1 MRWLR
6 RLWQKSLT
14 ERRLESELQFHLEQ
28 QIAGYIASGLTPDEA
43 RRRAYVEFGGLERFK
58 EECREARWE
67 NHLEILARDFR
78 FALRGLLKDRPFAF
92 IAILALAL
100 GIGASTA
107 IFSVVD
113 NALLEPFPYKDS
125 RHLVTIRLHDKD
137 QADHWRGAF
146 LFAEI
151 QDLMKQ
157 NHVFDGVV
165 ANLEDD
171 LVYTAGDSNL
181 RLAGNYVTPGTFEF
195 FGVPPFLGRSLEAA
209 DYQPGA
215 PPVFVLRHAAWIGKF
230 NSDPSLIGKTFTLN
244 GVPRTLV
251 GVAAPRFAW
260 GGVDLWMPR
269 GPDEPKVLREG
280 EFPQYWGVVAHLKP
294 GVSVDQA
301 TADLNVIAQ
310 RLSTVYP
317 KEYPKHFA
325 MEVLSFGYAVLPP
338 HFRNSLYI
346 FLAAVGLLLL
356 IGCGNVANLLLVRAT
371 AREKEFAVRSALGAS
386 RFRLVR
392 QLLAES
398 FFLAMSGAVLGI
410 LFAWAGVKT
419 IAAVIPAFTIASE
432 TVIEMNWT
440 VLLFASV
447 IGIGTVFLFGLAP
460 ALQASR
466 CDLHD
471 SLRDTGKGVVGT
483 AGRAGVRNAV
493 IALEVALSLIL
504 LFTAGLFVRS
514 FVALQ
519 QVSLGLQVDHVLTA
533 RIPLPPE
540 RYKTSA
546 QLTSFYRPLLARLKS
561 VPGIASAAETSTLP
575 PYGGIR
581 TEVEVPGKAHT
592 EKWDALFQL
601 CSEDYFSV
609 LRIQFLDGRPF
620 TETEVND
627 ARRVAVINQTLQR
640 RYFGNENPIGRRIHL
655 QELKQ
660 FPDPLSEPW
669 FEIIGVVADA
679 RNRGLQEPLWP
690 EAWIPYT
697 VTGSGMRGLLVR
709 TTNEPKSMIKAVGH
723 EIWATDPGVAMAQ
736 PETLEYFLDLF
747 TFAQPRFGLWLVTIF
762 AAIGLVLV
770 TIGVYSVI
778 AYTTSRRTHEIGI
791 RIALGAGRADVL
803 KMVIRK
809 GLQLLLGG
817 IAIGLG
823 VSFALSRVL
832 VSQLWGVSTYD
843 RLTILSVAGLLL
855 LVGLVACWIPARR
868 ATRVNPSTALRY
880 E

>member
-1 MRWLR
+1 MRWLP
-6 RLWQKSLT
+6 RLWKKSLS
-14 ERRLESELQFHLEQ
+14 EKRLESELQFHLEQ
-28 QIAGYIASGLTPDEA
+28 QIADYVASGMSPAAA
-43 RRRAYVEFGGLERFK
+43 RRRACIEFGGIERFK

-78 FALRGLLKDRPFAF
+78 FALRGLLKDRRFAF
-92 IAILALAL
+92 ISIFALAL

-107 IFSVVD
+107 IFSVVE
-113 NALLEPFPYKDS
+113 NAFLEPFPYKDS
-125 RHLVTIRLHDKD
+125 RHLVSIRLHDKD
-137 QADHWRGAF
+137 QADRWRGAY
-146 LFAEI
+146 LFAEV
-151 QDLMKQ
+151 QELMKQ
-157 NHVFDGVV
+157 NHVFDAMV

-171 LVYTAGDSNL
+171 IVYTAGDSNL
-181 RLAGNYVTPGTFEF
+181 RLAANYVTPGTFEF

-215 PPVFVLRHAAWIGKF
+215 HPVFVLRHAAWAGKF

-251 GVAAPRFAW
+251 GIAAPRFAW

-269 GPDEPKVLREG
+269 GPDEPKVLRGG
-280 EFPQYWGVVAHLKP
+280 EFTRYWGVVAHLKP
-294 GVSVDQA
+294 GATAAEA
-301 TADLNVIAQ
+301 TADLAVIAQ

-325 MEVLSFGYAVLPP
+325 IEVLSFGYAVLPP
-338 HFRNSLYI
+338 HFRNSLYV

-371 AREKEFAVRSALGAS
+371 AREKEFAVRAALGAS

-398 FFLAMSGAVLGI
+398 FLLAISGAILGI
-410 LFAWAGVKT
+410 FFAWAGVK
-419 IAAVIPAFTIASE
+419 ILAAVIPEFTIASE
-432 TVIEMNWT
+432 TVIEMNGA
-440 VLLFASV
+440 VLLFALV
-447 IGIGTVFLFGLAP
+447 VGVGTVFVFGLVP

-466 CDLHD
+466 CDLND
-471 SLRDTGKGVVGT
+471 SLRDTGKGVSGT
-483 AGRAGVRNAV
+483 AVRAGLRNAV
-493 IALEVALSLIL
+493 IVLEVALSLTL

-519 QVSLGLQVDHVLTA
+519 QVPLGLQLDHVLTA
-533 RIPLPPE
+533 RIPLPAE
-540 RYKTSA
+540 RYKTAA
-546 QLTSFYRPLLARLKS
+546 QLTTFYRPLLARLKS
-561 VPGIASAAETSTLP
+561 VPGIASAAEISALP

-581 TEVEVPGKAHT
+581 SEVEVSGKAHS
-592 EKWDALFQL
+592 EKWNTFFQL

-620 TETEVND
+620 TEAEVND
-627 ARRVAVINQTLQR
+627 VRKVAVINQTFQR
-640 RYFGNENPIGRRIHL
+640 RYFGSENPIGRRIHL
-655 QELKQ
+655 QELKE
-660 FPDPLSEPW
+660 FPDPLDDPW

-679 RNRGLQEPLWP
+679 RNRGLQEPIDP
-690 EAWIPYT
+690 ETWIPYT
-697 VTGSGMRGLLVR
+697 VTGSSMRGILVR
-709 TTNEPKSMIKAVGH
+709 TANEPKSMIKAVGK
-723 EIWATDPGVAMAQ
+723 EIWATDPSLAMAQ
-736 PETLEYFLDLF
+736 PEPLEYFLDLF

-791 RIALGAGRADVL
+791 RIALGAARADVL

-809 GLQLLLGG
+809 GLRLLLAG
-817 IAIGLG
+817 IAIGLA
-823 VSFALSRVL
+823 VSFALSRVI
-832 VSQLWGVSTYD
+832 VTQLWGVSPYD
-843 RLTILSVAGLLL
+843 RLTLVSVAALLL
-855 LVGLVACWIPARR
+855 AVGLIACWIPARR
-868 ATRVNPSTALRY
+868 ATRINPSTALRY